1 MNSKV
6 NYVKN
11 KSLIIISGPSGV
23 GKDSVIN
30 RIQSVDSKISLAI
43 SVTTRKMRLGEK
55 DGVNYHFLSRENFEK
70 KIANSEFLEYTD
82 YSGIYYGTLKKT
94 I

>member
-1 MNSKV
+1 MKS
-6 NYVKN
+6 

-30 RIQSVDSKISLAI
+30 RIQSIDSKISLAV

-55 DGVNYHFLSRENFEK
+55 DGVNYHFLSNPKSSAYIF
-70 KIANSEFLEYTD
+70 
-82 YSGIYYGTLKKT
+82 
-94 I
+94 